1 MGRQHKNRPRSQSLS
16 PWRRLQGVS
25 HPTAILACAF
35 FAFTLG
41 IATRLV
47 ADEIAPTVPQLEKV
61 FSGRSPKAS
70 DLKAMQDH
78 LQRLAEKVGE
88 CTVHLRMG
96 DAHGSGTIVRPE
108 GIVLTAA
115 HVVGLPRELVV
126 VHFQDGRAVMG
137 HVLGV
142 DLGNDLALVQL
153 DERGPWPYLDLAQD
167 AKFSRGQWCAA
178 AGHPGGFDVE
188 RGVVFRVGRILHA
201 GGLLRTDCELI
212 GGDSGGPLIDMKGQ
226 VIGVHSRIGIS
237 VLTNLHVPS
246 TAVADS
252 WEGLSS
258 GKVLRGRAH
267 LGIRANKETMDCIVT
282 QVMPGSAAETAGIE
296 IGDQITHFDGQRIRR
311 FAELMAIVQT
321 RDPGDQ
327 VTLGILRNGRDLE
340 LDVTIG
346 ESHGG

>member
-1 MGRQHKNRPRSQSLS
+1 M
-16 PWRRLQGVS
+16 
-25 HPTAILACAF
+25 CAF
-35 FAFTLG
+35 FAFVLG

-47 ADEIAPTVPQLEKV
+47 ADEITPVLPQLEKI

-70 DLKAMQDH
+70 DLKAMQEH

-96 DAHGSGTIVRPE
+96 DAHGSGTLVRPE

-115 HVVGLPRELVV
+115 HVVGLPRERVV
-126 VHFQDGRAVMG
+126 VQFQDGRAVMG
-137 HVLGV
+137 QVLGV

-153 DERGPWPYLDLAQD
+153 NDRGPWPYLDLATNPV
-167 AKFSRGQWCAA
+167 FSRGQWCAA
-178 AGHPGGFDVE
+178 AGHPGGFDLD
-188 RGVVFRVGRILHA
+188 RGLVFRVGRILHA
-201 GGLLRTDCELI
+201 GALLRTDCELI
-212 GGDSGGPLIDMKGQ
+212 GGDSGGPLVDMKGQ

-246 TAVADS
+246 TAVTDS
-252 WEGLSS
+252 WDGLAS

-267 LGIRANKETMDCIVT
+267 LGIKASKEAMDCVVT
-282 QVMPGSAAETAGIE
+282 QVMPGSAAEEAGIE
-296 IGDQITHFDGQRIRR
+296 VGDQITHFDGQRIRR

-340 LDVTIG
+340 LNVTIG